1 MYIKVSDN
9 TEAQKVINALKE
21 IGFTESVWSSNMAEC
36 KGIATYIN
44 PLDNTREYIIL
55 NGRMMC
61 GDSRTSWI
69 TCRKEVA
76 SLDAL
81 LRGIKEWMAR
91 SLR

>member
-1 MYIKVSDN
+1 MYIKVSGN

-21 IGFTESVWSSNMAEC
+21 IGFTESVWSSDMAEC
-36 KGIATYIN
+36 EGIATYIN

-55 NGRMMC
+55 NERMMC
-61 GDSRTSWI
+61 GDPRTSWI

-91 SLR
+91 